1 MDYLN
6 LVEQKR
12 IKILTLGDMPLST
25 SGVGNQTK
33 YVIEALLESGKFE
46 VFSLGGAMKHPQY
59 QLIKTDK
66 WGDLWKILPV
76 DQFGTKELVRS
87 VLWKE
92 KPDIVWFMTDPRF
105 WGWLWEIENEI
116 RYNVPMVYY
125 HVWDNYPYPKFN
137 KKFYE
142 SNDAIATISKLTD
155 DIVRTVSPSV
165 ETHYIPH
172 AVNTDIFK
180 KLDDKIVDKLR
191 QENKSPD
198 GRNLSD
204 RFVVLFNSRNARRKH
219 SGTLIFWFK
228 EFLERVGR
236 DNAVL
241 LMHTEPTDPNGPN
254 LMQIVEDLELNDG
267 SVLFSRDKID
277 ENKMATLYNLA
288 DVTVNISDAEGF
300 GLSCLESLSC
310 ETPVVAVKTGG
321 LQDQITDGTNVFGAA
336 IEPSSKQIVGSQLVP
351 YVMEDRIS
359 QEDFLK
365 AMQNVYDAGPDGRAE
380 MGSLARKHVMENF
393 NFEKFNNSWVDLL
406 EELHEKHGSW
416 ETRKGRLNWRIEEL

>member
-1 MDYLN
+1 M
-6 LVEQKR
+6 EEKR

-33 YVIEALLESGKFE
+33 YMIEALLDSGKFE

-59 QLIKTDK
+59 KMIKTDK

-76 DQFGTKELVRS
+76 DQFGTKEMVRS
-87 VLWKE
+87 VLWRE

-116 RYNVPMVYY
+116 RLNVPMVYY

-137 KKFYE
+137 EKLYN
-142 SNDAIATISKLTD
+142 SNDVIVTISKLTD
-155 DIVRTVSPSV
+155 DIVRTVAPDV

-172 AVNTDIFK
+172 AVDTEMFK
-180 KLDDKIVDKLR
+180 KLDDEIITKLKK
-191 QENKSPD
+191 ENKGPH

-204 RFVVLFNSRNARRKH
+204 RFVILFNSRNARRKH

-228 EFLERVGR
+228 EFLDRVG
-236 DNAVL
+236 DDKAVL
-241 LMHTEPTDPNGPN
+241 LMHTEPKDPNGPD
-254 LMQIVEDLELNDG
+254 LMQIVEDLGIDRG
-267 SVLFSRDKID
+267 QVLFSRDKL
-277 ENKMATLYNLA
+277 EEKNVATLYNLA

-310 ETPVVAVKTGG
+310 ETPVIAVKTGG
-321 LQDQITDGTNVFGAA
+321 LQDQITDGEKEFGVM
-336 IEPSSKQIVGSQLVP
+336 INPVSSQIVGSQLVP

-359 QEDFLK
+359 KEDFLSALQK
-365 AMQNVYDAGPDGRAE
+365 MYDASKKEREKLGALGRE
-380 MGSLARKHVMENF
+380 HVAKNF
-393 NFEKFNNSWVDLL
+393 NFEKFNKSWVQLL
-406 EELHEKHGSW
+406 ESVHEKYGSW
-416 ETRKGRLNWRIEEL
+416 ENRKNYTSWRHVEL

>member
-1 MDYLN
+1 M
-6 LVEQKR
+6 EEKR

-25 SGVGNQTK
+25 SGVGNQSK
-33 YVIEALLESGKFE
+33 YMIEALLESGKFE

-59 QLIKTDK
+59 KLIKTEK
-66 WGDLWKILPV
+66 WGDLWKVLPV
-76 DQFGTKELVRS
+76 NQFGTKEIVRS
-87 VLWKE
+87 IVWKE

-116 RYNVPMVYY
+116 RQNIPMVYY

-142 SNDAIATISKLTD
+142 SNDVIVTISKLTD
-155 DIVRTVSPSV
+155 DIVRNVTPDV
-165 ETHYIPH
+165 ETHYLPH
-172 AVNTDIFK
+172 AVNTNLFR
-180 KLDDKIVDKLR
+180 KLDDEIIENLR
-191 QENKSPD
+191 GDNKGPD
-198 GRNLSD
+198 GRSLKD

-228 EFLERVGR
+228 EFLEMVGE
-236 DNAVL
+236 DEAVL

-254 LMQIVEDLELNDG
+254 LMQIVQDLDLNNG
-267 SVLFSRDKID
+267 TVLFSRDKLEED
-277 ENKMATLYNLA
+277 KVATLYNIA

-321 LQDQITDGTNVFGAA
+321 LQDQITDGENVFGAM

-359 QEDFLK
+359 KEDFLNSLK
-365 AMQNVYDAGPDGRAE
+365 SVYDAGIEGRKK
-380 MGSLARKHVMENF
+380 MGSLGRKHVINNF
-393 NFEKFNNSWVDLL
+393 NFDKFNSSWVNLL
-406 EELHEKHGSW
+406 LKIHEDRGSW
-416 ETRKGRLNWRIEEL
+416 ETRKNHKNWRCVKL